1 MPGSV
6 GSFTFRL
13 PGKEIVLSS
22 EPFVCLGRHIRSH
35 IRGIEGTVQLWLRVC
50 FSARAL
56 YIRPQRKLACRRFF
70 QISVIWV
77 PSFLNPHSTY
87 KACSFVVCIIS
98 SYTHIV
104 NRFYPISFQKVL
116 KSHSFAKNAKRLHF
130 GLAFHPE
137 CVYTLSCA

>member
-77 PSFLNPHSTY
+77 PSFLNPRSTY
-87 KACSFVVCIIS
+87 KTCGFVVCIIS

>member
-77 PSFLNPHSTY
+77 PSFLNFHSTY
-87 KACSFVVCIIS
+87 KACGFVVCIIS

-137 CVYTLSCA
+137 CVYTLPCA

>member
-6 GSFTFRL
+6 ESLTFRL

-35 IRGIEGTVQLWLRVC
+35 IRGIEGTVQLWLRVS

-70 QISVIWV
+70 QISVI
-77 PSFLNPHSTY
+77 
-87 KACSFVVCIIS
+87 
-98 SYTHIV
+98 
-104 NRFYPISFQKVL
+104 
-116 KSHSFAKNAKRLHF
+116 
-130 GLAFHPE
+130 
-137 CVYTLSCA
+137 

>member
-35 IRGIEGTVQLWLRVC
+35 IRGIEGTIQLWLRVC

-77 PSFLNPHSTY
+77 PSFLNSRSTH
-87 KACSFVVCIIS
+87 KACGFVVCIIS

-137 CVYTLSCA
+137 CVYTLPCG

>member
-1 MPGSV
+1 MIQKRTGQTQFKAILSTSHSGTHSCTARGHRTVHSKMFCPVTAHSPTAEV
-6 GSFTFRL
+6 GVQKIFPDQRH
-13 PGKEIVLSS
+13 LSTLLS
-22 EPFVCLGRHIRSH
+22 ES
-35 IRGIEGTVQLWLRVC
+35 
-50 FSARAL
+50 
-56 YIRPQRKLACRRFF
+56 
-70 QISVIWV
+70 
-77 PSFLNPHSTY
+77 HSTY

-137 CVYTLSCA
+137 CVYTLSCV

>member
-35 IRGIEGTVQLWLRVC
+35 IRGIEGTVQLWLRVS

-87 KACSFVVCIIS
+87 KTCGFVVCIIS

-116 KSHSFAKNAKRLHF
+116 RSHSFAKNAKRLHF